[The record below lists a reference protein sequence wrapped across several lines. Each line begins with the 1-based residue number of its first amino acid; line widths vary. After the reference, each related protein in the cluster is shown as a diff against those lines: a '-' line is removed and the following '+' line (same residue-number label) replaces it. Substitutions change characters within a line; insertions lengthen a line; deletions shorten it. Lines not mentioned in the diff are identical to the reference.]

1 MLTPATI
8 AIISTASV
16 LTSLILITCLYC
28 FKLKVLCEVS
38 LMLETLL
45 IFAVFLHNYYLFLF
59 SRFTIF
65 EAKAACDS
73 KFILTCKRGILR
85 QSD

>member
-1 MLTPATI
+1 
-8 AIISTASV
+8 
-16 LTSLILITCLYC
+16 
-28 FKLKVLCEVS
+28 
-38 LMLETLL
+38 MLETLL
-45 IFAVFLHNYYLFLF
+45 LFAVFLHNYLFLF
-59 SRFTIF
+59 SHFTIF